1 MQNLIMP
8 QPLVAVSA
16 VETSQYPLNP
26 ALSIYGNQG
35 QAALQGSLEP
45 WMVNSQLVNPNQVAL
60 ENHMAMKGESIRV
73 NSSTLYPD
81 MTAESKKRKT
91 AHQDHDVHGWL
102 DDSDSKHDDDE
113 RRMGTGFLRL
123 PDVIDKIAQEG
134 TALQWDRQE
143 AAYVVLDGR
152 AFENRFNELRYTRGK
167 KVDNAR
173 NRPFSRMPTHFTL
186 IRGEKWAATGTMF
199 RPKREDG
206 KVLPSQHDWIDAS
219 TVRVT
224 LGSSKDKFQIS
235 LQEFLDITGAGDLYA
250 DALQSKS
257 DTLSS
262 TTTTTPEHGDS
273 TSNNSTPAND
283 SPKHPSSPAKLP
295 DALEDPSFALLS
307 REPSRLLMMDQFGQ
321 DVMLDSNDVSA
332 ILGTIWNSDARGDQ
346 AYFFTRKAG
355 IPPFANGAIV
365 CLRDGLLEGDAS
377 RGSGCLYLIVSDKN
391 AKWKGEPIPSP
402 EEEEKGHWCC
412 FLGQVPVVVEG
423 SVSCGD
429 YIGPMCDGSGK
440 GRVVALGE
448 SPVIGIA
455 LVNKE
460 DASAAVVKTMCFA
473 GLNAI
478 SLSARMDEKSYKELF
493 EQGRRMQEIVE
504 NVQRDVKEVN
514 LRVGAVTQKV
524 GDVEARVGTTD
535 TTVRSLSNKLN
546 ANVEILESRLQNVER
561 SVAFNFHRMIPM
573 LPANDGEWH
582 FQIAGGSCHC
592 RFSKISR
599 VFLVIVIVALSV
611 VLIFRLTRPPPCQGN
626 RELTCPTGYELKPGR
641 LCIPADKHGKP
652 VPAKCEMVG
661 KEKGQ
666 DKNV

>member
-1 MQNLIMP
+1 M
-8 QPLVAVSA
+8 S
-16 VETSQYPLNP
+16 
-26 ALSIYGNQG
+26 NQ
-35 QAALQGSLEP
+35 
-45 WMVNSQLVNPNQVAL
+45 QVANSNQIVL
-60 ENHMAMKGESIRV
+60 ENQMNMKSEDL
-73 NSSTLYPD
+73 NSARTNLYPELS
-81 MTAESKKRKT
+81 TESKKRKVESS
-91 AHQDHDVHGWL
+91 HSVESHGCL
-102 DDSDSKHDDDE
+102 YDSDSKHDDDE
-113 RRMGTGFLRL
+113 RRLGTGFLRL

-134 TALQWDRQE
+134 TALRWDQGE

-199 RPKREDG
+199 RPKKEDG
-206 KVLPSQHDWIDAS
+206 KPAPVQHDWIEAS

-224 LGSSKDKFQIS
+224 LGSSHDKFQIS

-250 DALQSKS
+250 DALKS
-257 DTLSS
+257 RGDALSS
-262 TTTTTPEHGDS
+262 TATTSPENS

-283 SPKHPSSPAKLP
+283 SPECPSSPSKLTDP
-295 DALEDPSFALLS
+295 IDDPSFALLS
-307 REPSRLLMMDQFGQ
+307 REPSRFLMDNFGQ
-321 DVMLDSNDVSA
+321 DVMLDSNDVTA

-346 AYFFTRKAG
+346 AYFFMRKAG
-355 IPPFANGAIV
+355 IAPFQNGAIV

-391 AKWKGEPIPSP
+391 AKWKGEPIPTP
-402 EEEEKGHWCC
+402 EEEERGHWCC

-423 SVSCGD
+423 RVACGD

-455 LVNKE
+455 LANKE
-460 DASAAVVKTMCFA
+460 EAGPAVVKTMCFA

-478 SLSARMDEKSYKELF
+478 SLNSRMDEKSYKELF
-493 EQGRRMQEIVE
+493 EQGRRMQELVE

-514 LRVGAVTQKV
+514 QRVGAVTQKV

-546 ANVEILESRLQNVER
+546 VNVQLLDSRLQDVER
-561 SVAFNFHRMIPM
+561 SVAFNFHRMIPT
-573 LPANDGEWH
+573 LPAHDGEWR
-582 FQIAGGSCHC
+582 FQVAGGSCQC
-592 RFSKISR
+592 QFSKIWR
-599 VFLVIVIVALSV
+599 IILVFALVLVSVAV
-611 VLIFRLTRPPPCQGN
+611 VLRLTRPAPCPGN
-626 RELTCPTGYELKPGR
+626 RQLVCPQGFELKPGR
-641 LCIPADKHGKP
+641 LCVPPNRDRKP
-652 VPAKCEMVG
+652 PVVATCALAG
-661 KEKGQ
+661 EKDQG
-666 DKNV
+666 V